1 MKNEINIACNWN
13 SIENSTEIFLFSS
26 ISNRN
31 PFFLL
36 EWFSCLYCS
45 SRSHYTDEQ
54 SETHDKCWKINHKFD
69 KLNKKNWTVHK
80 LNPNKKK
87 RSYVSTLPTLR
98 NLYLFYGTI
107 RILRV
112 FFIETLLR
120 GKRIWWR
127 HVFFRKSLSCV
138 LVRKTMSTII
148 ILLNFLQSY

>member
-13 SIENSTEIFLFSS
+13 SIGNSTEIFLFSP

-87 RSYVSTLPTLR
+87 EATFQLYRHLGTFIYSTVR
-98 NLYLFYGTI
+98 YEYCACS
-107 RILRV
+107 
-112 FFIETLLR
+112 LLKLCWG
-120 GKRIWWR
+120 GKGHGEDMSFSANRC
-127 HVFFRKSLSCV
+127 HVCWFEKRWVPL
-138 LVRKTMSTII
+138 
-148 ILLNFLQSY
+148 